1 VHAASAFLFGILP
14 YERLVSVTTY
24 ETAVT
29 LWRIDLLCL
38 FRDLSTSC
46 NLLGNEPPGNFLC
59 PLVDRHL
66 TSMEVG
72 WSMNHFTYRLTI
84 KRLVKMAAS
93 HKWNFS
99 PLDP

>member
-1 VHAASAFLFGILP
+1 LIFFASSEIFQQAATFWEMNHQEI
-14 YERLVSVTTY
+14 
-24 ETAVT
+24 
-29 LWRIDLLCL
+29 
-38 FRDLSTSC
+38 SC
-46 NLLGNEPPGNFLC
+46 V
-59 PLVDRHL
+59 LVDRHL

-72 WSMNHFTYRLTI
+72 WSMNHFTYRLAI